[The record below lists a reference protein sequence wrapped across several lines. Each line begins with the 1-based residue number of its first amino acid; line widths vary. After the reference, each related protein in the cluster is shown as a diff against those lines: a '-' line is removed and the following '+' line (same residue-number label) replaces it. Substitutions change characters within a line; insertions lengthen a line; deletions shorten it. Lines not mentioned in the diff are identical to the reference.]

1 MSGVSYADIVALRS
15 ALNVIGYS
23 STPTL
28 PAGTII
34 MYAGI
39 NTNPLFMLCDGRA
52 LDKSV
57 HFSLYEALGNTYGET
72 DTTFNIPDLRSRF
85 IVGAGAGTGLST
97 YTLGQTVGAESV
109 TLDASTIPTHS
120 HGIAITDP
128 GHVHGILI
136 SETPHTHALTDHGH
150 THTYRNYG
158 TNGSTGLSNGNQDPS
173 NNNNP
178 NQATSAASANAYS
191 VDNASTGIT
200 ASSIQTQ
207 TSISATIGTTGG
219 GLAHENRPPAMALT
233 YLIFIGS

>member
-23 STPTL
+23 ATPPL
-28 PAGTII
+28 PPGTII
-34 MYAGI
+34 MYAGV
-39 NTNPLFMLCDGRA
+39 NTNPLFVLCDGRA
-52 LDKSV
+52 LDKSA
-57 HFSLYEALGNTYGET
+57 HQSLYQALGNTYGST
-72 DTTFNIPDLRSRF
+72 DTTFNVPDLRSRF

-109 TLDASTIPTHS
+109 TLDATMIPSHS

-128 GHVHGILI
+128 GH
-136 SETPHTHALTDHGH
+136 PHTLTDHGH

-158 TNGSTGLSNGNQDPS
+158 INGSTGLSNGGFDPS
-173 NNNNP
+173 NGNNP
-178 NQATSAASANAYS
+178 SQATSGPTADAYTVNSA
-191 VDNASTGIT
+191 
-200 ASSIQTQ
+200 QTN
-207 TSISATIGTTGG
+207 ISAVIGDTGG